1 MGRKVVSGWNG
12 LMGHLFMDSN
22 EFCAE
27 DWEINEV
34 GEESDT
40 TNTCGE
46 GFDEQEVGSRR
57 LEGTINYTWDA
68 EKNAFSVAPTMAVGT
83 KHPNT
88 RMYPNSDGDDQTEPH
103 FGLTLHVLN
112 HRVGVPVK
120 GKVAGTITFKS
131 HGRYTLP
138 SGAISESGI

>member
-12 LMGHLFMDSN
+12 LMGHLFMDGN

-27 DWEINEV
+27 DWEISEV
-34 GEESDT
+34 GEEADT
-40 TNTCGE
+40 TNTCGQ
-46 GFDEQEVGSRR
+46 GYAEQEIGTKH

-68 EKNAFSVAPTMAVGT
+68 EKNAFSATPNMAVGT
-83 KHPNT
+83 KHTNT
-88 RMYPNSDGDDQTEPH
+88 RLYPHSDGDDQTEPY
-103 FGLTLHVLN
+103 FGLTLHVTN

-120 GKVAGTITFKS
+120 GKVSGTITFKS
-131 HGRYTLP
+131 FGAYTLP